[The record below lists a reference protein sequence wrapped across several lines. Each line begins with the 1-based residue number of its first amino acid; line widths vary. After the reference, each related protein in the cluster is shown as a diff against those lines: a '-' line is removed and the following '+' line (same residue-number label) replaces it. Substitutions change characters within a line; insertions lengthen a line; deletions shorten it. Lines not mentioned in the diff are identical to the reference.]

1 VKRFDISVVGELNA
15 DLILYGLPATLE
27 PEREHLAEDL
37 AITLGSSSAIF
48 AHNISL
54 LGSRVGFTSCIGG
67 DPLGKFC
74 VDRLQ
79 ESGVDVSG
87 VKVLAA
93 KSTGLTVILPLAAQR
108 KILTYLGTTLDLQF
122 AHLDLNYLGSASHF
136 HLSSF
141 FLLRGLRP
149 RIPELFSKMKQSG
162 LTTSLD
168 TNDDPEDLW
177 VEDVKSVLK
186 SVDIFLPNEREAC
199 KLAGASDVQNALD
212 SLSRLVPIVVI
223 KCGPKGVLAKRGK
236 NQFHAPSVSVQPV
249 DTVGAGDSFNAG
261 FLHKFILRCN
271 LEECLEYGNAVAA
284 LSTTRAGG
292 TEALRERNHRES
304 FLQTSVSPRKGGI
317 S

>member
-1 VKRFDISVVGELNA
+1 MKRFDISVVGELNA
-15 DLILYGLPATLE
+15 DLILYGLPPTLE
-27 PEREHLAEDL
+27 PEREHLAEDF

-54 LGSRVGFTSCIGG
+54 LGSRVSFSSCIGS

-74 VDRLQ
+74 LDRLQ

-87 VKVLAA
+87 VKVLSG
-93 KSTGLTVILPLAAQR
+93 KTTGVTVILPVGKQR
-108 KILTYLGTTLDLQF
+108 QILTYLGTTLNVQF
-122 AHLDLNYLGSASHF
+122 AHLDLNYLRSASHF

-149 RIPELFSKMKQSG
+149 RTPELFSQMKQSG
-162 LTTSLD
+162 LTTSFD